1 MRAIRHRDVISR
13 RVETRTTIQG
23 ESRMTHLIHE
33 DVKDDLLSRGFSRR
47 QMMRAAMMFSGAAA
61 TALTLNT
68 ELAFAQDEDAVA
80 KGMTRI
86 GSNECWTGPMAPG
99 LAAGNAAFVN
109 SNRYSPNG
117 EQGKLVKAIASVENV
132 PEDHIVAYAGSGEI
146 LARTVV
152 AFCSPTKGFVQ
163 PDPSYDSPQRV
174 AKALNVPIAYVPLT
188 SDYRHD
194 VKAMLAANP
203 NAGVYYVV
211 NPNNPTGTMTPM
223 AEIEWLV
230 DNKPAGSIVLIDE
243 AYIHW
248 SKDYPNNTATH
259 LVRAGKDV
267 ILARTFSK
275 VFGMAGARLGYLMAR
290 PDLAKKVA
298 LYERGNGPSIPTTAC
313 GTASL
318 TQTALINA
326 RRKEMADN
334 RAMTVDFLTKRGF
347 KVIGPSEA
355 NMIMVDWKTKTAKEM
370 GAMYKVAGVQIAGPR
385 WPSWPNVGRISI
397 GNKADMTAFI
407 NASGKILT

>member
-1 MRAIRHRDVISR
+1 
-13 RVETRTTIQG
+13 
-23 ESRMTHLIHE
+23 MTQLIHE
-33 DVKDDLLSRGFSRR
+33 DMKDDLLSRGFSRR
-47 QMMRAAMMFSGAAA
+47 QMMRAALMFSGAAA
-61 TALTLNT
+61 TALSLNT
-68 ELAFAQDEDAVA
+68 ELAFAQDEDEAA
-80 KGMTRI
+80 KNMVRI

-99 LAAGNAAFVN
+99 LKAGNAAFVN

-117 EQGKLVKAIASVENV
+117 EAGQLIKAIATVENV
-132 PEDHIVAYAGSGEI
+132 PEDHIGTYPGSGEI
-146 LARTVV
+146 LSRTVV

-174 AKALNVPIAYVPLT
+174 AKFLQVPISYVPLT

-267 ILARTFSK
+267 VLTRTFSK
-275 VFGMAGARLGYLMAR
+275 VFGMAGARVGYVMAR
-290 PDLAKKVA
+290 PDLVKKVA
-298 LYERGNGPSIPTTAC
+298 VYDRGNGPSIPTTAC
-313 GTASL
+313 ATASL
-318 TQTALINA
+318 TQAALIAA
-326 RRKEMADN
+326 RRKEMWDN
-334 RAMTVDFLTKRGF
+334 RAMTVDFLTKRGL
-347 KVIGPSEA
+347 KVIGPSEG
-355 NMIMVDWKTKTAKEM
+355 NMIMVDWKTKSAKEM
-370 GAMYKVAGVQIAGPR
+370 GAIYKAQGVQIAGPR
-385 WPSWPNVGRISI
+385 WPSWPTVGRISI
-397 GNKADMTAFI
+397 GNKADMEAFI
-407 NASGKILT
+407 NASSKILT